1 MRAKTVKVRDMVV
14 RASTTCEALS
24 LMNSKAASV
33 RLRDW
38 GRSTEGRVKKEIRR
52 VVWESWSMYEDVVAV
67 SSGRVVPVTTK
78 IVIDKLGWCCK
89 ISFPN
94 STMDTMWW
102 KPGAPYNTTMLFFI
116 LIPLSSSSLLFLT
129 NSKPTL

>member
-38 GRSTEGRVKKEIRR
+38 GRSMEGRVKKEIRR
-52 VVWESWSMYEDVVAV
+52 VV
-67 SSGRVVPVTTK
+67 
-78 IVIDKLGWCCK
+78 
-89 ISFPN
+89 
-94 STMDTMWW
+94 
-102 KPGAPYNTTMLFFI
+102 
-116 LIPLSSSSLLFLT
+116 
-129 NSKPTL
+129 